1 MTSKTDQLEHEIL
14 RVFRCACR
22 QDRADIAEFMLAALE
37 KLDRDGIECPQCSG
51 ALIEAYREIAK
62 TKGRGR
68 N

>member
-1 MTSKTDQLEHEIL
+1 MASKTDQLEHDIL

-22 QDRADIAEFMLAALE
+22 QGRADIAEFMLLALE
-37 KLDRDGIECPQCSG
+37 KLDRDGIECPQCGG

-62 TKGRGR
+62 TNGGGR